1 MATLRRILDFLYGLS
16 GLCAAFCLIAILGLI
31 VLQMLAR
38 WTGEVFPGAPNYA
51 GYAMAAASFFAF
63 ANALGRGAHIRVSI
77 LLNAVPV
84 KIKYAME
91 LWCFGLGTAIAAYFT
106 YFAYE
111 FVHFSWRFNEISQGQ
126 DAVHLWIPQSVMV
139 IGGGLLTLC
148 LCDNLLHL
156 ILRGEHR
163 VLRDTVE
170 SHAE

>member
-1 MATLRRILDFLYGLS
+1 MAALRRILDFLYGLS
-16 GLCAAFCLIAILGLI
+16 GVIAALCLISILGLI

-63 ANALGRGAHIRVSI
+63 CNALGRGAHIRVSI
-77 LLNAVPV
+77 LLNAVPAR
-84 KIKYAME
+84 IRYAME
-91 LWCFGLGTAIAAYFT
+91 IWCFGAGAAISGYFT
-106 YFAYE
+106 YYAYE
-111 FVHFSWRFNEISQGQ
+111 FVYFSWRFKEVSQGQ

-139 IGGGLLTLC
+139 AGGALLTLAM
-148 LCDNLLHL
+148 LDNLVHL

-163 VLRDTVE
+163 ILRETIE